1 MESDRTKQGDAV
13 TFCKYIFTSKDVVS
27 WLVGF
32 LLLGGKTRLESLRT
46 QLLNRFRANDT
57 QLNLR
62 WVARLLQM
70 SLILPDNV
78 SALI

>member
-1 MESDRTKQGDAV
+1 MKSDRTKQFDAV
-13 TFCKYIFTSKDVVS
+13 TFCKNIFTSKDVVS
-27 WLVGF
+27 WLVGL

-70 SLILPDNV
+70 SLILPENV